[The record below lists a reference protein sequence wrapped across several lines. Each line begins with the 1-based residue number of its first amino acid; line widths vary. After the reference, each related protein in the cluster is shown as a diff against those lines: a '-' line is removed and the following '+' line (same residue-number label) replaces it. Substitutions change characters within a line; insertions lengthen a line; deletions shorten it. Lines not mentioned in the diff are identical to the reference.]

1 MPLEAEKE
9 LGIVLVDGVSNE
21 VKGRAL
27 TSRGLAR
34 ERLGKWEE
42 AVFDFTDAVEVTHVS
57 SHFTSGISEPQ
68 TANTL

>member
-1 MPLEAEKE
+1 M
-9 LGIVLVDGVSNE
+9 VDGVSNE

-42 AVFDFTDAVEVTHVS
+42 AVFDFTDAVEVTPVS
-57 SHFTSGISEPQ
+57 SHFT
-68 TANTL
+68 